1 MNFIKTNLVKLLFI
15 FLVLEGCSSSRLN
28 DKIIIDK
35 NEVYEDGRLLS
46 NSPVNF
52 IITTQSNKKFLGIP
66 FGKILYES
74 SSTNPSDKFDLWI
87 NKKENRRKNLEK
99 IISNKQINALNNYT
113 SKFNEWLR
121 NTGEPPAF
129 LKKNEI
135 EISKKR
141 IVQYYKNLGYYDV
154 NVSVDSKKIKEK
166 KIILKYKIEPN
177 QKYLIESITAEI
189 ESPQLKTLYDD
200 NIKNQINHK
209 R

>member
-15 FLVLEGCSSSRLN
+15 FLVLESCSSSRLN
-28 DKIIIDK
+28 DKIIIHK

-99 IISNKQINALNNYT
+99 IISNKQINALKNYT
-113 SKFNEWLR
+113 SKFNEWLI

-129 LKKNEI
+129 LKKMKLKFL
-135 EISKKR
+135 KK
-141 IVQYYKNLGYYDV
+141 G
-154 NVSVDSKKIKEK
+154 
-166 KIILKYKIEPN
+166 
-177 QKYLIESITAEI
+177 
-189 ESPQLKTLYDD
+189 
-200 NIKNQINHK
+200 
-209 R
+209 